1 MTRGT
6 MTLQNDNYEDL
17 SDDELEARQR
27 EADGKALTDTPDAPN
42 PEAAPAAVV
51 EGEAEAAQT
60 PELVPEKVTGV
71 ASKDGTRVL
80 PYAALQ
86 AERRNARQASSRA
99 SRAEQERDALKQEI
113 EDLKAGK
120 SKPSDDL
127 TEDDVKAMEDDFP
140 EQGRKLRA
148 AYERSKELE
157 ARSPKAA
164 AQEEDFSDDPLQEAI
179 DQIPMLVSWQ
189 HEDPEKF
196 ARAQAIDAALT
207 GSPKWREKPVVERF
221 AFVARQVADEYDI
234 PMQEENPSNTKPSN
248 DPKRA
253 IESASRSNP
262 NTLSDFKGGASPD
275 HGRVN
280 YEKMS
285 PASMLGKFAQMSDDE
300 MDAHLAKLG

>member
-1 MTRGT
+1 MT
-6 MTLQNDNYEDL
+6 QQQDNFEDL
-17 SDDELEARQR
+17 SDDELEALQR
-27 EADGKALTDTPDAPN
+27 EADDKAVATDTTTPD
-42 PEAAPAAVV
+42 PEAPGAVV
-51 EGEAEAAQT
+51 EGAET
-60 PELVPEKVTGV
+60 TDTVLKPEPEPEKVTGV

-86 AERRNARQASSRA
+86 AERRNSRQASSRA

-120 SKPSDDL
+120 SKPSDEL

-140 EQGRKLRA
+140 EQGRKLRT

-179 DQIPMLVSWQ
+179 DQIPMLVGWQ
-189 HEDPEKF
+189 HADPEKF
-196 ARAQAIDAALT
+196 ARAQAIDQSLS
-207 GSPKWREKPVVERF
+207 GSPKWRDKPVVERF
-221 AFVARQVADEYDI
+221 AHVARQVADEYDI
-234 PMQEENPSNTKPSN
+234 PLQEDKPSNNKPSN
-248 DPKRA
+248 DPLKV
-253 IESASRSNP
+253 IETASRGKP

-275 HGRVN
+275 HGNVN

>member
-27 EADGKALTDTPDAPN
+27 EADDKAAADALETPD

-51 EGEAEAAQT
+51 EGEAETEHT
-60 PELVPEKVTGV
+60 PEPVPEKVTGV

-120 SKPSDDL
+120 SKTSDEL

-140 EQGRKLRA
+140 EQGRKLRT

-157 ARSPKAA
+157 AKAPKAA
-164 AQEEDFSDDPLQEAI
+164 AQEEDFDDPLQEAI
-179 DQIPMLVSWQ
+179 DQIPMLVGWQ

-207 GSPKWREKPVVERF
+207 GSPKWRDKPVVERF
-221 AFVARQVADEYDI
+221 AFVAKQVADEYDI
-234 PMQEENPSNTKPSN
+234 PMQEEKPSNTRPSN

-253 IESASRSNP
+253 IENASRGKP

-285 PASMLGKFAQMSDDE
+285 PASMLGKFSQMSDEE